1 MTYSMIQ
8 LPHGHNASARSLT
21 LSCHLAN
28 EMLGTIVKHMVQIE
42 VQVLLLS
49 CHLSNEM
56 LETMV
61 KLMVQVKVQMLET
74 MVKLKVQINF
84 QVQSLSCHLARSRSW
99 LKLILILKVISKTEK
114 KQQL

>member
-1 MTYSMIQ
+1 
-8 LPHGHNASARSLT
+8 
-21 LSCHLAN
+21 
-28 EMLGTIVKHMVQIE
+28 
-42 VQVLLLS
+42 
-49 CHLSNEM
+49 M

-84 QVQSLSCHLARSRSW
+84 QVQSLSCHLACSRSW

-114 KQQL
+114 KQQLRRTPKTVPFIFFRTPASQLFV